1 VTEIDTRHG
10 WFFKLYIL
18 LIFVFLYLPVVVLI
32 VFSFNESPIIGV
44 WSGFSL
50 RWYEALLQNRAVV
63 TAAKNSMIVS
73 FSATLIATVI
83 GTTTALLMERK
94 GWFRGKNVIDP
105 LLYMPLMV
113 PEVVFAISLLT
124 VFTLI
129 GLRLSFLTLIISHVA
144 FITAFVIITI
154 RVRLAGTNRSL
165 EEAAMDL
172 GANEWKTFW
181 HVTFPILL
189 PGIIGGALLGFA
201 ISLEDFVI
209 TFFTAGPGSSTLP
222 LWIWGTLRRGISP
235 DINALSTIMVLVSV
249 SIVLI
254 AQVINRKKA

>member
-1 VTEIDTRHG
+1 M
-10 WFFKLYIL
+10 
-18 LIFVFLYLPVVVLI
+18 VLV

-50 RWYEALLQNRAVV
+50 QWYESLIGNRAVV
-63 TAAKNSMIVS
+63 SAAKNSMIVS
-73 FSATLIATVI
+73 FSATIAATFI

-94 GWFRGKNVIDP
+94 GWFRGKKVIDP
-105 LLYMPLMV
+105 MLYMPLMI

-124 VFTLI
+124 VFTLVGI
-129 GLRLSFLTLIISHVA
+129 RLSFVTLILGHIA
-144 FITAFVIITI
+144 FISAFVIVTI
-154 RVRLAGTNRSL
+154 RVRLAGTDRSL

-172 GANEWKTFW
+172 GANEWKSFW
-181 HVTFPILL
+181 YVTFPILL

-222 LWIWGTLRRGISP
+222 LWIWGTLRKGISP
-235 DINALSTIMVLVSV
+235 DINALSTIMVLVSLSV
-249 SIVLI
+249 VMV
-254 AQVINRKKA
+254 AQLINRKKI

>member
-1 VTEIDTRHG
+1 MTG
-10 WFFKLYIL
+10 KNSWPFKIYIM
-18 LIFVFLYLPVVVLI
+18 LIFAFLYLPVVVL
-32 VFSFNESPIIGV
+32 VLFSFNESPIIGV

-50 RWYEALLQNRAVV
+50 RWYESLIGNRAVV
-63 TAAKNSMIVS
+63 SAAKNSLIVS
-73 FSATLIATVI
+73 LSATTAATFI

-94 GWFRGKNVIDP
+94 GGFRGKKAMDP
-105 LLYMPLMV
+105 MLYMPLMV

-124 VFTLI
+124 VFTLVGI
-129 GLRLSFLTLIISHVA
+129 RLSFLTLILGHVA
-144 FITAFVIITI
+144 FITAFVIVTI
-154 RVRLAGTNRSL
+154 RVRLAGTDRSL

-181 HVTFPILL
+181 HITFPILL

-249 SIVLI
+249 SVVII
-254 AQVINRKKA
+254 AQLINRKKL